1 MISRGRLSKSWLR
14 VNKTKWCR
22 EARLRKTL
30 YKPLNGSQTKG
41 SQRENLLKKDKI
53 KPFSEY
59 HSRQN
64 ASFTDYLSF
73 KKYKSF
79 VKKFPQPPPQVYHQ
93 RTNCTKDPKRGER
106 RENWPDFLPPRDY
119 FGDNSSRD
127 RKRRRSKFSG
137 VRAFGK
143 LLTEWLQL
151 NNTAINPGCCCP
163 TGIPLN
169 VYTSPFD

>member
-41 SQRENLLKKDKI
+41 SQWENLLKKDKWKHFQNTMLDKTHLLRIIYHFRNI
-53 KPFSEY
+53 KV
-59 HSRQN
+59 
-64 ASFTDYLSF
+64 LSN
-73 KKYKSF
+73 
-79 VKKFPQPPPQVYHQ
+79 KFPQPPPQVYHQ

-106 RENWPDFLPPRDY
+106 GENWPDFLPPRDY

-143 LLTEWLQL
+143 LLTERLQV
-151 NNTAINPGCCCP
+151 NNMAINPVAAPQGS
-163 TGIPLN
+163 
-169 VYTSPFD
+169 V